1 LRIRRLIVSLISAL
15 AAAALVYAVYVVLL
29 RQVELQETVQ
39 VVVPKQ
45 FLAAGTVLTEQ
56 LLEHRNLARAGLDEQ
71 MLTSLSDAVGKQTL
85 VPLGA
90 GEPLLAWKLTALMLL
105 PKAGEA
111 SFEIPREYIRSIS
124 SGIRPGDR
132 VRIYVSSEWG
142 RRLLAEDVVV
152 ASVKLSDSG
161 RDGSDAL
168 GAGQEADNRRSLLA
182 LRDGR
187 QIERINLN
195 LTEDQWLAIDR
206 ACQGAEGGRL
216 IIALPG
222 GQDPLASGQSS
233 KGWEDHE
240 RDT

>member
-1 LRIRRLIVSLISAL
+1 LRIRRLIVSLISMV
-15 AAAALVYAVYVVLL
+15 AAAALVYAVYIMLL
-29 RQVELQETVQ
+29 RQVELQETVH

-45 FLAAGTVLTEQ
+45 FISAGTMLTEQ
-56 LLEHRNLARAGLDEQ
+56 LLEHRKLAVAGLAEQ
-71 MLTSLSDAVGKQTL
+71 MFTSLSDVVGQQTL

-90 GEPLLAWKLTALMLL
+90 GEPVLAWKLTPLMLL
-105 PKAGEA
+105 PEAQEA

-132 VRIYVSSEWG
+132 VRIYVSSEFG

-161 RDGSDAL
+161 RDGSDA
-168 GAGQEADNRRSLLA
+168 ASSSQEADNRRRLLA
-182 LRDGR
+182 FRDGK
-187 QIERINLN
+187 QVERINLN
-195 LTEDQWLAIDR
+195 LTEEQWLAIDR

-222 GQDPLASGQSS
+222 GQNPLASWQSG
-233 KGWEDHE
+233 KGWEADE